1 MKTLYKALCAACGSA
16 LLYAGI
22 AQADHGEISISG
34 QVLAPTCIVNGGN
47 GNLPVS
53 LPDVNATLLSRPGQ
67 VAGQTSFQL
76 RLTNC
81 APTVSRVSTYFEPG
95 PTISPEDGSS
105 WMPAVAAMSRLN
117 CSIAASHRW
126 TCRPPNAASAPRP
139 CRSSVVTPR
148 STITRVTTRP
158 GPLRRTGLHPCPV
171 FARLP
176 LSFLGQA

>member
-95 PTISPEDGSS
+95 PTISPEGRLIVDAGGRRNVQIELLNSS
-105 WMPAVAAMSRLN
+105 FAPMDLSAAKRSQRSQTVQIVGGNATLDYHARYYATG
-117 CSIAASHRW
+117 AA
-126 TCRPPNAASAPRP
+126 
-139 CRSSVVTPR
+139 TPGLV
-148 STITRVTTRP
+148 STRVQYS
-158 GPLRRTGLHPCPV
+158 LDYL
-171 FARLP
+171 
-176 LSFLGQA
+176 